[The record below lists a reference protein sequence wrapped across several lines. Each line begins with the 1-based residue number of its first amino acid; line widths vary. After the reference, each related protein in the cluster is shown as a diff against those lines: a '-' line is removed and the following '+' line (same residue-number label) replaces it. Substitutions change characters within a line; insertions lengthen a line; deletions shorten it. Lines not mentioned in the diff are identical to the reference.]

1 MPPLTRC
8 QLWLCVDSLGLSKA
22 DVLAVAADQQIRI
35 ELNKRQNFTAC
46 MKVS

>member
-22 DVLAVAADQQIRI
+22 DVLAVAADQQNRI
-35 ELNKRQNFTAC
+35 EIEQTT
-46 MKVS
+46 